1 MRDIWTERPSAPLSP
16 SLSIHPRPPC
26 ALPGR
31 RLSRHRPAAAAKR
44 CSADTGNRSCATATA
59 SAALARAAA
68 ASGQLADARRV
79 GLVERKGAKLRK
91 EPRATGREEAGGGG
105 GIGGGAQGG
114 GAA

>member
-1 MRDIWTERPSAPLSP
+1 MRHGQSAPALRCLP
-16 SLSIHPRPPC
+16 ASLSTPTPPC

-105 GIGGGAQGG
+105 GIGGGAQGS